1 MYHIVDQVSDWSH
14 TNRVQLNSGKCKK
27 MGITFAKRL
36 QEFEPLHVDGKDL
49 EVVETVK
56 LLGLT
61 ISNNLTWNAHIRE
74 VVKKAA
80 KRLYFLVQLK
90 RSKVPTNDLVLFYTA
105 CIRFIMDYAA
115 PVFHH
120 ALPQYLMNEL
130 TRVEKQAMYIIF
142 PNTDY
147 KLALEKAAVVSVL
160 EHHKRLCDN
169 LFKDIVTDPRINC
182 ITYFHPDTRP
192 SLTFVTN
199 AFLMLSILRLIG
211 L

>member
-1 MYHIVDQVSDWSH
+1 M
-14 TNRVQLNSGKCKK
+14 
-27 MGITFAKRL
+27 
-36 QEFEPLHVDGKDL
+36 
-49 EVVETVK
+49 
-56 LLGLT
+56 
-61 ISNNLTWNAHIRE
+61 
-74 VVKKAA
+74 VKKAA

-130 TRVEKQAMYIIF
+130 TRVEKRAMYIIF
-142 PNTDY
+142 PKTDY

-169 LFKDIVTDPRINC
+169 LFKDIVTDPSHKLYNLL
-182 ITYFHPDTRP
+182 P
-192 SLTFVTN
+192 SRHKAKFNLRHKRFFNAEHFKTNRAMRSFVPSMCKS
-199 AFLMLSILRLIG
+199 F
-211 L
+211 